1 MREYLLVLVVAA
13 GVTYLVTPVTRRL
26 AVRIGAM
33 AAVRD
38 RDVHAVPTPRLGGVA
53 MYAGIAAAIFV
64 AERLPHLHSTFTD
77 SSEPIAVLMAGG
89 LVCVLGIVDDVY
101 NIDALTKLAG
111 QILAAGILVL
121 EGVQALWI
129 PEPNGSV
136 FVPGQQLGALVTVIV
151 VVVIINAVNFIDGL
165 DGLAAGVVGL
175 AAAALFAY
183 SYTLS
188 VQHGLDRANPPTL
201 ITAVLVGAC
210 AGFLPHNFN
219 PARIFMGDSGSMLI
233 GLLLSAS
240 VISLT
245 GQLDPNAVSNLELFP
260 TALPVLLPLLVLL
273 VPFLDL
279 MLASRTAQC
288 EGTVT
293 VLAGQAAPA
302 PPAAGDRALAATR
315 RADHVPLYG
324 AVRVVDARRLPGPRT
339 TRHRRHRRRRRAP
352 AAAGERGATHVSAP
366 SCGTTPGPVTDPG
379 AGGGDPRLSPARIAL
394 TLAYVGTINAVSV
407 LVCMGVGWAIDQ
419 VAGTT
424 PLFIFIGLPF
434 GILGGVVAT
443 VRVVRDYL
451 RQ

>member
-1 MREYLLVLVVAA
+1 VREYLLVLVVAA

-53 MYAGIAAAIFV
+53 MYAGIAVAIFV
-64 AERLPHLHSTFTD
+64 AERLPHLHSTFSD

-151 VVVIINAVNFIDGL
+151 VVVIVNAVNFIDGL

-279 MLASRTAQC
+279 MLAVVRRSVR
-288 EGTVT
+288 
-293 VLAGQAAPA
+293 GQSPFT
-302 PPAAGDRALAATR
+302 PDKRHLHHRLLEIGHSQR
-315 RADHVPLYG
+315 RAVLIMYLCTALFASSTLVVSLAHGPLVIVGIAGGCALLLLLASG
-324 AVRVVDARRLPGPRT
+324 APRT
-339 TRHRRHRRRRRAP
+339 
-352 AAAGERGATHVSAP
+352 
-366 SCGTTPGPVTDPG
+366 
-379 AGGGDPRLSPARIAL
+379 
-394 TLAYVGTINAVSV
+394 
-407 LVCMGVGWAIDQ
+407 
-419 VAGTT
+419 
-424 PLFIFIGLPF
+424 
-434 GILGGVVAT
+434 
-443 VRVVRDYL
+443 YL
-451 RQ
+451 RQRAAPPPGP